1 MKLNHFS
8 MPSAQELQ
16 SLIEFCR
23 VMASAP
29 FYQKLGP
36 GGVMA
41 IYLTAKERDLPFM
54 SCLNGG
60 LHSVD
65 GKITYSALMIDA
77 LIMKAGHKTK
87 LIKLDEKG
95 CTVRFTRGDRKGDPD
110 YEPLDFTYTLEDARI
125 AGYLTKNNWRQ
136 NPKPMLYSRCITG
149 GARIHMSEVMLGV
162 LVQGELVGSDSDGDL
177 MPQLPEHV
185 NMNELPA
192 PNDSAPAQIEQLPQP
207 KAEQLIKQAE
217 PLEGFDVFVERHSL
231 KLKEDGSPMSKRM
244 EYVLA
249 TVNKTNMGLTQ
260 VINSAIKNEKIFDD
274 RFEKWLNASEKISV

>member
-29 FYQKLGP
+29 FYQKLGA

-87 LIKLDEKG
+87 LIRLDDKG
-95 CTVRFTRGDRKGDPD
+95 CTVRFTRGDRRGDTD

-125 AGYLTKNNWRQ
+125 AGYLTKNNWKQ

-185 NMNELPA
+185 IINELPI
-192 PNDSAPAQIEQLPQP
+192 PTESVPPQIEHSPQP

-217 PLEGFDVFVERHSL
+217 PLEGFNAFVERHGL
-231 KLKEDGSPMSKRM
+231 TMKEDGSPMSKRM

-249 TVNKTNMGLTQ
+249 TVHKTSMGITQ
-260 VINSAIKNEKIFDD
+260 VINSAIKNEKIFDE
-274 RFEKWLNASEKISV
+274 RFEKWLNASEKIPV